1 MGVKCACGEP
11 ACEGSQAARLQSS
24 TNTQRI
30 YYNALFCGH
39 QSLVDFVNTQPL
51 TNPLVCLGRW
61 VMNGIS
67 NLVGEFAHSNE
78 PMGKFWTWYHSNGKS
93 LALLGGRAQRLAQA
107 GDLLWQGNVDA
118 AYALAC

>member
-1 MGVKCACGEP
+1 MREAKPRDYKAV
-11 ACEGSQAARLQSS
+11 
-24 TNTQRI
+24 RI
-30 YYNALFCGH
+30 HNASITMLCSVDN

-51 TNPLVCLGRW
+51 TNPLVCLGDGHD
-61 VMNGIS
+61 GIS
-67 NLVGEFAHSNE
+67 NLVGEFAT
-78 PMGKFWTWYHSNGKS
+78 PMSRWEILEWYHSNGKS